1 MRFLFK
7 AQTSVNERKARKLEL
22 ELELELDTSAKME
35 QA

>member
-7 AQTSVNERKARKLEL
+7 AQTSVNERKALN
-22 ELELELDTSAKME
+22 LELDTSAKTE